1 MASVKSLNKVD
12 GSSQYAVEFIDVE
25 KTFYNKNKRI
35 QKALDNVS
43 FNIEKG
49 KITALLG
56 SSGAGKTTTARII
69 NGMETYD
76 KGQVIIN
83 GVLLTDKTQKK
94 IRKKTAFVFQQFNLF
109 PNMSV
114 LKNIIYA
121 PINVYKFDK
130 QQTIEKANKLLKQF
144 GLEDKADYYPNDL
157 SGGQKQ
163 RVAIIRALI
172 LEPEILIM
180 DEPTASLDPE
190 LTNEVINMIKEI
202 NKTGLTIVIITHDI
216 IVAKKATDN
225 ILMMYGGQCVD
236 CLPTAVFF
244 DKNSKKSVYG
254 QRFLEMCE

>member
-1 MASVKSLNKVD
+1 M
-12 GSSQYAVEFIDVE
+12 FPHFDV
-25 KTFYNKNKRI
+25 Y
-35 QKALDNVS
+35 
-43 FNIEKG
+43 
-49 KITALLG
+49 
-56 SSGAGKTTTARII
+56 
-69 NGMETYD
+69 
-76 KGQVIIN
+76 
-83 GVLLTDKTQKK
+83 
-94 IRKKTAFVFQQFNLF
+94 
-109 PNMSV
+109 
-114 LKNIIYA
+114 KNICDAAIK
-121 PINVYKFDK
+121 IKKFDK
-130 QQTIEKANKLLKQF
+130 RKVYEQADLLLKKF
-144 GLEDKADYYPNDL
+144 GLAEKKNFYVHEL

-225 ILMMYGGQCVD
+225 ILMMYGGKCVD

-244 DKNSKKSVYG
+244 DKNSKKSAYG